1 VVGKMTTQH
10 DALGTVAGEFVAL
23 VGAAVWTRRMREV
36 RLACAGGQRTGR
48 AMQQRFAVEIAIERM
63 LRHGRNE
70 PPSPREVAV
79 LGLAEEWCD
88 TAGDLTP
95 DGRDRLR
102 TALRSALH
110 DAGTLVPLFHL
121 ARTARLHRARGFAIA
136 YAGLDGQASF
146 DLLLSRA
153 GAEAELA
160 CDVVSAEDGRDLH
173 RGAWVRLVDRIDPD
187 LQTWLA
193 AHPGRYLL
201 KMTLPQGLQDGPAG
215 QDRLASLHGRIRTML
230 EGQRRADHDEAAV
243 LRLDPL
249 MLAGAQADE
258 LGLLARL
265 RQEFGHEAHLA
276 ITAGNGGVFV
286 MAARSGR
293 EDAVAVA
300 VRHRM
305 DALAPTR
312 LSGARPGILA
322 ILVEDT
328 DRIEWRHLRDRLIL
342 EGEARRFLTHKEA
355 RGVVAVACSSRLELL
370 GEAGPDGAPDGELR
384 FRNPSHPAA
393 REAALAGAVLS
404 SG

>member
-1 VVGKMTTQH
+1 MNTRSQ
-10 DALGTVAGEFVAL
+10 TVADTASDFVSL
-23 VGAAVWTRRMREV
+23 VGTAAWARRIREV
-36 RLACAGGQRTGR
+36 KRACDGGQRTGR
-48 AMQQRFAVEIAIERM
+48 AMRQRFAVEIAVETMR
-63 LRHGRNE
+63 RPGRNT
-70 PPSPREVAV
+70 PPPLREAAVAEFA
-79 LGLAEEWCD
+79 AELCEAAESLSS
-88 TAGDLTP
+88 AG
-95 DGRDRLR
+95 RERLR
-102 TALRSALH
+102 AGLRDALQGEA
-110 DAGTLVPLFHL
+110 TLVPLFHL
-121 ARTARLHRARGFAIA
+121 ARCARRQRSRGFAVA
-136 YAGLDGQASF
+136 YAGFDDEARF

-160 CDVVSAEDGRDLH
+160 CDVVSAEAGRDLH

-201 KMTLPQGLQDGPAG
+201 KMTLPQGLQDGPGG
-215 QDRLASLHGRIRTML
+215 QDRLANLHGRIRTML
-230 EGQRRADHDEAAV
+230 EGQRRADCDEAAV

-258 LGLLARL
+258 LGFLTRL

-276 ITAGNGGVFV
+276 VTAGRGGVFV
-286 MAARSGR
+286 MAARAGR

-300 VRHRM
+300 VRRRM

-312 LSGARPGILA
+312 LSGTRPGILA

-342 EGEARRFLTHKEA
+342 EGEARRFLTHPEA
-355 RGVVAVACSSRLELL
+355 RFVVAVTCASRLELL
-370 GEAGPDGAPDGELR
+370 GEAGADGAPDGELR

-393 REAALAGAVLS
+393 REAALASAVLS
-404 SG
+404 SA